1 MATLRKRGCKWHVQ
15 IRRSG
20 HIQTKSFSLK
30 ADAETWAR
38 LVERNIDTGE
48 IKSGLAGS
56 SSTKIGDLL
65 KRYREEV
72 LPNKKSAPVESYII
86 ERFQQHTLGS
96 VLTCEVVGADIT
108 KYRDQRLSLVK
119 EGTVHRELSVL
130 RHCFEVARKEWGI
143 PLKTNPVSG
152 ITMPSPGKPRKRRV
166 TKAELSALRLACSHP
181 LLWQIITMAIE
192 TAMRRGEIVA
202 MHWDHIDWD
211 NGTLLIPD
219 TKNGYPRSIP
229 LTHKAIEVL
238 KELPKKDTS
247 VIGMTGNAV
256 RLAWERLKKKA
267 GVTDLRFHDLR
278 HEAISRFF
286 EMGLSVPEVAL
297 ISGHRDPRIL
307 FSYTHLRAEDVG
319 KKLRN

>member
-143 PLKTNPVSG
+143 PLKTNPVSE
-152 ITMPSPGKPRKRRV
+152 ITMPSPGKPRNRRV

-192 TAMRRGEIVA
+192 TAMQS
-202 MHWDHIDWD
+202 
-211 NGTLLIPD
+211 
-219 TKNGYPRSIP
+219 PR
-229 LTHKAIEVL
+229 AL
-238 KELPKKDTS
+238 KEP
-247 VIGMTGNAV
+247 VGNRPSSLTITRPSPVLNPA
-256 RLAWERLKKKA
+256 
-267 GVTDLRFHDLR
+267 
-278 HEAISRFF
+278 S
-286 EMGLSVPEVAL
+286 S
-297 ISGHRDPRIL
+297 ISGVMISPRL
-307 FSYTHLRAEDVG
+307 TMFSARRTG
-319 KKLRN
+319 RNSR